1 MWAALAASPL
11 SQLRHK
17 PEESTGSKG
26 ELDHNN
32 QHRVDAGQKLRRILD
47 RGNPV
52 KKSINTLISLSL
64 SARALTLSVIQPI
77 VPTVATERDR
87 VYVDLESPHLSS
99 PSFPW

>member
-1 MWAALAASPL
+1 M
-11 SQLRHK
+11 
-17 PEESTGSKG
+17 
-26 ELDHNN
+26 
-32 QHRVDAGQKLRRILD
+32 
-47 RGNPV
+47 

-99 PSFPW
+99 PPFPFAMVTLSLTVSGYLTLA